1 MKKKIALVTGA
12 SSGMG
17 REFARRV
24 ANEYGI
30 DELWAVARS
39 VEKLNALKSEISVP
53 VRVFPL
59 DLTDTESGR
68 KIQAQLEAEQPEIAV
83 LCNASGYGMFER
95 FDRISERDN
104 LGMIDLNCR
113 ALTQIA
119 YICLPYLAAGGI
131 IVNIASVAAF
141 QPVPYIN
148 VYAATKAYVL
158 SFSRSLNRELKPRGV
173 RVLAVCPYWT
183 RTAFFDRSNQNAVI
197 TRFDCMYE
205 TSFIVDKTFCAMKKK
220 KDYVVPGAFAKF
232 THALTKLLPHKTVM
246 NVFLRQQKLN
256 RKTNG

>member
-1 MKKKIALVTGA
+1 MKKKIAIVTGA

-17 REFARRV
+17 REFALRV
-24 ANEYGI
+24 ADERQI
-30 DELWAVARS
+30 DEIWAVARG
-39 VEKLNALKSEISVP
+39 EERLNALTNELKTP
-53 VRVFPL
+53 VRAIPL
-59 DLTDTESGR
+59 DLTDVESGR
-68 KIQAQLEAEQPEIAV
+68 KIEAMLAEEQPEIAV

-113 ALTQIA
+113 ALTQLT
-119 YICLPYLAAGGI
+119 YLCLPYLAEGSVV
-131 IVNIASVAAF
+131 VNIASVAAF

-158 SFSRSLNRELKPRGV
+158 SFSRALNRELKPRGV

-183 RTAFFDRSNQNAVI
+183 KTAFFDRSNKNAVI

-205 TSFIVDKTFCAMKKK
+205 TAFIIDKTFRAMKGK
-220 KDYVVPGAFAKF
+220 KDYVVPGTFAKL
-232 THALTKLLPHKTVM
+232 THAMTKLLPHRTVM

-256 RKTNG
+256 RK